1 MSLSHWDTSYYIMLL
16 FDKKKLLLVLNSFKF
31 NTKTIIYSTIKNIE
45 NPLKYVQ
52 IKENELIVV
61 FGRIR

>member
-1 MSLSHWDTSYYIMLL
+1 MLL